1 MDSDVD
7 HEQTRRCESQS
18 VNICNAESMVGRP
31 GREKS
36 EEDSLNRSSVR
47 LAGSPS
53 ASEPDA
59 KPTPK
64 SISAPQPD
72 DAGYSLDAGPSRPS
86 TSGSGCG
93 PLAGPPPPGCEA
105 RSGQRCSARLIGK
118 RTCDRKELDLRGR
131 RSAANRTRLA
141 RPECS
146 GWTEKERER
155 ASERHRRPGCVYAR
169 RPRKRNRRSKLN
181 ERKGLPRHPR
191 PGCERRTCGI
201 CLCCPPAPTG
211 RAQT

>member
-64 SISAPQPD
+64 SIRMVSSGAWTDQFGVSIATLVGLFSFGRVLSTPPLRR
-72 DAGYSLDAGPSRPS
+72 AGASWLSR
-86 TSGSGCG
+86 
-93 PLAGPPPPGCEA
+93 
-105 RSGQRCSARLIGK
+105 K
-118 RTCDRKELDLRGR
+118 R
-131 RSAANRTRLA
+131 
-141 RPECS
+141 P
-146 GWTEKERER
+146 
-155 ASERHRRPGCVYAR
+155 V
-169 RPRKRNRRSKLN
+169 RPRRAAA
-181 ERKGLPRHPR
+181 GVVA
-191 PGCERRTCGI
+191 GADVFD
-201 CLCCPPAPTG
+201 PPA
-211 RAQT
+211 